1 MDNYLIVLRDSLI
14 KKDNIL
20 ADLIDKSEKQAEI
33 VKVDQVDWDAFTRIV
48 DEKGELI
55 DEIMKL
61 DDGFE
66 TLYARIKE
74 GLEENKEKYK
84 DIILEIQALVKS
96 VTEKSTNLQAIEYRN
111 KTIIETAF
119 ANTRKEIKQSK
130 LGQKAA
136 ADYYNKMNKI
146 NTIDPQLMDR
156 NC

>member
-1 MDNYLIVLRDSLI
+1 MDNYLNVLKDSLI
-14 KKDNIL
+14 KKERIL
-20 ADLIDKSEKQAEI
+20 TDLIKKSEKQAEI
-33 VKVDQVDWDAFTRIV
+33 VKAEQVEWDEFTKIV

-55 DEIMKL
+55 DEIIKL

-84 DIILEIQALVKS
+84 PIIADIQTLVKS
-96 VTEKSTNLQAIEYRN
+96 VTEKSADLQAIEYRN
-111 KTIIETAF
+111 KTIIEAAF

-130 LGQKAA
+130 LGRKAA

-146 NTIDPQLMDR
+146 NTIDPQMLDK